1 MKRKFTKLFR
11 EMRGNCQNF
20 VTTITANGFFGFIEL
35 EGLLCDI
42 KRFVLIHFREAIYY
56 AETLFCCYKPTHP
69 YL

>member
-20 VTTITANGFFGFIEL
+20 VTTIIANGFCGFIEL
-35 EGLLCDI
+35 ESLLCDI
-42 KRFVLIHFREAIYY
+42 ERFVLLHFRETICY
-56 AETLFCCYKPTHP
+56 AETLFCCYKPIHP